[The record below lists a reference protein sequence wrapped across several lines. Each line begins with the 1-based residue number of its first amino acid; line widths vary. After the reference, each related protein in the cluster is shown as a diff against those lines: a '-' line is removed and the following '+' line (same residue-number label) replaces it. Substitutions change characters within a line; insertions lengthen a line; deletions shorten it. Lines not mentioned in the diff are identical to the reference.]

1 MVMREMP
8 LDRLEQLLIRA
19 SYELRPALALG
30 DASLPLID
38 RGHFACSLRSC
49 SSRDAPPWVS

>member
-8 LDRLEQLLIRA
+8 LDRSEQLLIGA
-19 SYELRPALALG
+19 SYELRPALAVS

-38 RGHFACSLRSC
+38 RGHFAFLRSC
-49 SSRDAPPWVS
+49 LSRYAPPSVS